1 MSETLKA
8 LQKFRDIVVNEAK
21 ANLRAQGKDAS
32 GKLSNSIQGEVKQM
46 PNSIGVYFNMEP
58 YGNFQDKGVKGANP
72 NNVSK
77 NAKIRGQQAPNSI
90 YRFGSGNYSG
100 TWSTFVSSLEKWA
113 KRKNI
118 RLRDESGKFKK
129 GNYKTIAQVLAKNI
143 YSRGIKPSLFFTKPF
158 EKAFKTLP
166 DVLIDKY
173 GLDAEQLLNQILDQN
188 LKNIK

>member
-58 YGNFQDKGVKGANP
+58 YGNFQDKGV
-72 NNVSK
+72 
-77 NAKIRGQQAPNSI
+77 
-90 YRFGSGNYSG
+90 SG
-100 TWSTFVSSLEKWA
+100 T
-113 KRKNI
+113 KRKFNTPYSYTTKMPPPSKLDKWI
-118 RLRDESGKFKK
+118 VRKGIAPRSKTGKFQSRK
-129 GNYKTIAQVLAKNI
+129 GIQFAIARSIFYK
-143 YSRGIKPSLFFTKPF
+143 GIKPSLFFTKPF
-158 EKAFKTLP
+158 EKAYKTLP

>member
-21 ANLRAQGKDAS
+21 TNLRAQGKDSS

-58 YGNFQDKGVKGANP
+58 YGNFQDKGV
-72 NNVSK
+72 
-77 NAKIRGQQAPNSI
+77 
-90 YRFGSGNYSG
+90 SG
-100 TWSTFVSSLEKWA
+100 T
-113 KRKNI
+113 KRKFNTPYSYTTKMPPPSKLDKWI
-118 RLRDESGKFKK
+118 VRKGIAPRSKTGKFQSRK
-129 GNYKTIAQVLAKNI
+129 GIQFAIARSIFYK
-143 YSRGIKPSLFFTKPF
+143 GIKPSLFFTKPF
-158 EKAFKTLP
+158 EQAYKTLP

>member
-21 ANLRAQGKDAS
+21 ANLRSQGKDAS

-58 YGNFQDKGVKGANP
+58 YGNFQDKGV
-72 NNVSK
+72 
-77 NAKIRGQQAPNSI
+77 
-90 YRFGSGNYSG
+90 SG
-100 TWSTFVSSLEKWA
+100 T
-113 KRKNI
+113 KRKFNTPYSYTTKMPPPSKLDKWI
-118 RLRDESGKFKK
+118 VRKGIAPRSKTGKFQSRK
-129 GNYKTIAQVLAKNI
+129 GIQFAIARGIFYK
-143 YSRGIKPSLFFTKPF
+143 GIKPSLFFTKPF

-173 GLDAEQLLNQILDQN
+173 GLDAEQLLTQILDTN